1 MRKITDLL
9 VGCKFAVKYAINF
22 TLAFIHNSVLFIPF
36 AFLLLILAIMIAL
49 FCLPFAMVVLS
60 LWVLKM
66 MISRSIAIVYN
77 LREKRLNS

>member
-1 MRKITDLL
+1 MRKITDF
-9 VGCKFAVKYAINF
+9 VNGCKFAVKYGFNF
-22 TLAFIHNSVLFIPF
+22 ALAFIHNSVLFIPF

-66 MISRSIAIVYN
+66 MISRSIAAVYN
-77 LREKRLNS
+77 LREKRLKS

>member
-1 MRKITDLL
+1 MRKITDFL
-9 VGCKFAVKYAINF
+9 VRCKFAVKYAFNF
-22 TLAFIHNSVLFIPF
+22 TLASIHNYVLFIPF

-66 MISRSIAIVYN
+66 MISRSIAAVYN
-77 LREKRLNS
+77 LRKKKLNS